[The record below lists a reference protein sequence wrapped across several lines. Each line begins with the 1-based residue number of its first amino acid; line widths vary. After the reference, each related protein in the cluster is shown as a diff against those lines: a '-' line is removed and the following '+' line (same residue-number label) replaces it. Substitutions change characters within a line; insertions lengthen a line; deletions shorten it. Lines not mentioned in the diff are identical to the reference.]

1 MICGEAW
8 LSSGSPFC
16 ECGMRAAKVDANQCE
31 IVDCFRQLGFSVQTL
46 HTVGQGVP
54 DLLIGKHGKNWLIEV
69 KDGVKK
75 KLTCDQ
81 EKWHSEWKGQVIVI
95 YSKDQA
101 IEFARSASLVGLA
114 VG

>member
-16 ECGMRAAKVDANQCE
+16 ECGMRAARVDANQSE
-31 IVDCFRQLGFSVQTL
+31 IVECFKEFGFSVQTL
-46 HTVGQGVP
+46 HTVGHGVP

-69 KDGVKK
+69 KDGAKR

-81 EKWHSEWKGQVIVI
+81 EKWHSEWRGQVTVI
-95 YSKDQA
+95 YNVDQA
-101 IEFARSASLVGLA
+101 TEFANNAILGRLIV
-114 VG
+114 

>member
-1 MICGEAW
+1 MICGESW
-8 LSSGSPFC
+8 LENNNPFC
-16 ECGMRAAKVDANQCE
+16 ECGMRAAKVDANQSE
-31 IVDCFRQLGFSVQTL
+31 IVECFRKLGFSVQTL

-81 EKWHSEWKGQVIVI
+81 EKWHSEWKGQVAVI
-95 YSKDQA
+95 CTIQQA
-101 IEFARSASLVGLA
+101 LEFAKTTN
-114 VG
+114 